1 MPIRP
6 SLWRAI
12 VVCVAS
18 SQQKKE
24 EQGMN
29 YMDFDPYVIGERNRQ
44 LHREVDSLRLQKRSR
59 KDRRSSGR
67 RFFAL
72 AKRGA
77 MPLLR
82 AAYLAG

>member
-1 MPIRP
+1 
-6 SLWRAI
+6 
-12 VVCVAS
+12 VS
-18 SQQKKE
+18 SQHKKE

-29 YMDFDPYVIGERNRQ
+29 YMDFDPYVVRERNNQ
-44 LHREVDSLRLQKRSR
+44 MHRDVDRLRLEKRLQE
-59 KDRRSSGR
+59 DRRSGGR

-82 AAYLAG
+82 AAHLAG

>member
-1 MPIRP
+1 
-6 SLWRAI
+6 
-12 VVCVAS
+12 VCVAS

-29 YMDFDPYVIGERNRQ
+29 YIDFDPYVIGARNQ
-44 LHREVDSLRLQKRSR
+44 QMHRDVDSLRLEKRLREDS
-59 KDRRSSGR
+59 RSSGR
-67 RFFAL
+67 RFVAF

-82 AAYLAG
+82 AAHLAG